1 MRKLIIV
8 GGNKG
13 IGKAI
18 VDGLK
23 GTYEIVNIC
32 RSLHNLDPEIA
43 NYSVDI
49 LKDELPD
56 VAGEIHG
63 LVYCPGSIRL
73 KPIQRLTLD
82 DFREDLELNVIGA
95 IKAIQKY
102 LKPLRKG
109 NGSVVVFSTVASQVG
124 MPFHASI
131 ATSKS
136 ALEGLA
142 KSLAA
147 EFATKIRFNVIA
159 PTLTATTLTEQLLNS
174 EEKKNRAELRH
185 PLKQILSPE
194 DVGALA
200 NYLLSE
206 KSKAIS
212 GQVFPID
219 AGIVSIKL

>member
-1 MRKLIIV
+1 MRKFVIV

-18 VDGLK
+18 VNMLK
-23 GTYEIVNIC
+23 EEHEVINIC
-32 RSLHNLDPEIA
+32 RSQDHLDPDIQHITA
-43 NYSVDI
+43 DI

-56 VAGEIHG
+56 IEGEIHG
-63 LVYCPGSIRL
+63 LVYCPGSIQL
-73 KPIQRLTLD
+73 KPIQRLSLD
-82 DFREDLELNVIGA
+82 DFRRDFEIHVLGA
-95 IKAIQKY
+95 VKTIQKY
-102 LKPLRKG
+102 LKALRKG
-109 NGSVVVFSTVASQVG
+109 NGSVLLFSTVASQMG

-136 ALEGLA
+136 AIEGLA

-159 PTLTATTLTEQLLNS
+159 PTLTNTSLTEKLLNS

-206 KSKAIS
+206 TSKAIS
-212 GQVFPID
+212 GQIFPID